1 MNRRRVPTVVRGR
14 IAYCDVPPAM
24 PWIFQTGRLSIYM
37 IDERMMMRK
46 QLEGFTCILIVTYF
60 IPFQKQFLDI
70 PWLLL
75 STHVDKFFDS
85 SPPLHSVIDSHNWM
99 E

>member
-1 MNRRRVPTVVRGR
+1 MT
-14 IAYCDVPPAM
+14 
-24 PWIFQTGRLSIYM
+24 
-37 IDERMMMRK
+37 MRK
-46 QLEGFTCILIVTYF
+46 QLEGFTCILIAAYF

-85 SPPLHSVIDSHNWM
+85 SPLLHSVIDSHNLDGIAQAQSHLVEWV
-99 E
+99 